1 MPSVAARRSNAL
13 LSVDASKAADL
24 STMPG
29 RMVPLATGFE
39 SGHSIES
46 ARRALA
52 TRLQAAGI
60 EEPSLDARLLVGA
73 ALGLDLTGLVTQAAR
88 RFTPEEAK
96 RLEGYARRRLAHEPV
111 ARILGTR
118 EFWGLPFRLSEATL
132 VPRPDTE
139 TVVELALEIF
149 RERAIAG
156 RRPRIA
162 DIGTGSGAILL
173 ALLHEIPE
181 AVGVGTDLSLTAL
194 HTARSNAA
202 ALGLADRAAFVA
214 CSYASALAGPFD
226 LIVSNPP
233 YIPSAEIPKLDVE
246 VRAHDPHLALDGG
259 NDGYDAYRALIPQA
273 AERLLPGGAL
283 IVEAGQGQARTI
295 ETLMAVATLSI
306 DRPPRADLAGILR
319 AVSARKMPP

>member
-1 MPSVAARRSNAL
+1 MA
-13 LSVDASKAADL
+13 
-24 STMPG
+24 
-29 RMVPLATGFE
+29 PLATGFE
-39 SGHSIES
+39 SGSSIES
-46 ARRALA
+46 ARRTLTA
-52 TRLQAAGI
+52 RLQSAGVDNAA
-60 EEPSLDARLLVGA
+60 LDARLLVGA
-73 ALGLDLTGLVTQAAR
+73 ALELDLTGMVTQAAR
-88 RFTPEEAK
+88 QLTSEETT

-111 ARILGTR
+111 ARILGAR

-149 RERAIAG
+149 RGLKISG

-181 AVGVGTDLSLTAL
+181 AFGVGTDVSLTAL
-194 HTARSNAA
+194 DTARDNAA
-202 ALGLADRAAFVA
+202 ALGLADRAGFVA
-214 CSYASALAGPFD
+214 CSYAAALHGPFD

-233 YIPSAEIPKLDVE
+233 YIPSGEIPKLSIE
-246 VRAHDPHLALDGG
+246 VREHDPHLALDGG

-273 AERLLPGGAL
+273 AERLAPGGAL
-283 IVEAGQGQARTI
+283 IVEAGQGQAGDI
-295 ETLMAVATLSI
+295 ETLMAAAALTI

-319 AVSARKMPP
+319 AVSARKMTP

>member
-1 MPSVAARRSNAL
+1 
-13 LSVDASKAADL
+13 
-24 STMPG
+24 
-29 RMVPLATGFE
+29 MVPLATGFD

-46 ARRALA
+46 ARRALSA
-52 TRLQAAGI
+52 RLQEAGI

-73 ALGLDLTGLVTQAAR
+73 VLGLDLTGLITQAAR
-88 RFTPEEAK
+88 DLTPEEAT
-96 RLEGYARRRLAHEPV
+96 RLEGYAQRRLAHEPV
-111 ARILGTR
+111 ARILGVR

-149 RERAIAG
+149 RERTIPG

-173 ALLHEIPE
+173 ALLHEIPD
-181 AVGVGTDLSLTAL
+181 AFGVGTDLSLSAL
-194 HTARSNAA
+194 DTARANAD

-214 CSYASALAGPFD
+214 CSYASALGGPFD

-233 YIPSAEIPKLDVE
+233 YIPAGEIPKLSIE
-246 VRAHDPHLALDGG
+246 VRNHDPHLALDGG

-273 AERLLPGGAL
+273 AERLMPGGAL
-283 IVEAGQGQARTI
+283 IVEVGQGQADNI
-295 ETLMAVATLSI
+295 ETLMAAAALSI
-306 DRPPRADLAGILR
+306 DRPPRSDLAGIPR